1 MASELGNTRNMKNL
15 NQELNQIS
23 IKDHDRIKQ
32 LNVTRSSFGYASS
45 ITNQLAQFSVDI
57 PPTNVSIGIKLDRN
71 NFFILREQL
80 MSLIMAYGV
89 LLKKKE
95 EKIIAY
101 GVEDLVNGQ
110 RIELLKYLEGINVNL
125 EHMCFE
131 LE

>member
-1 MASELGNTRNMKNL
+1 
-15 NQELNQIS
+15 
-23 IKDHDRIKQ
+23 
-32 LNVTRSSFGYASS
+32 
-45 ITNQLAQFSVDI
+45 
-57 PPTNVSIGIKLDRN
+57 
-71 NFFILREQL
+71 

-95 EKIIAY
+95 KKIIAY